1 MSSSYSTDLWV
12 PRYRRPEGR
21 AGGGIVLNKIGVGGG
36 CDPLLFN
43 VKFMLIADKIIVML
57 RGIGEKSATF
67 C

>member
-1 MSSSYSTDLWV
+1 MASSYSTDLWV
-12 PRYRRPEGR
+12 PRYRRPDRR
-21 AGGGIVLNKIGVGGG
+21 AGGGIVLNKIGGGG

-57 RGIGEKSATF
+57 RGIGEKSPSF